1 MENYKKYNK
10 KYEETLK
17 ITENK
22 YNLIL
27 KYIDGDWYLLFGGS
41 VLKES
46 LNFSFFYLN
55 ILASTK
61 KIEGCYL
68 LDREAKSI
76 DVDIKNKILSLN
88 DIDPLKIHLN
98 KTKSLVDDAV
108 FNKKQKKEFKAEE
121 PNQEEFYRKGFND
134 ALEIFEKERLKEKNK
149 YIFDFEYNISE
160 NTFFVE
166 INVSNLED
174 FYLKELNKNVGKE
187 QFTDNNDIKKYII
200 DLFISSKHL
209 IQPTIYIKK
218 ISKTIEDSSKK
229 ETTAI
234 KKPRGKK

>member
-76 DVDIKNKILSLN
+76 DVDIKNRILSLN

-98 KTKSLVDDAV
+98 KTKALIDDAV
-108 FNKKQKKEFKAEE
+108 FNKKQKNEFKAEE

-174 FYLKELNKNVGKE
+174 FYLKELNKNAGKE

-200 DLFISSKHL
+200 DLFISSKQL

-229 ETTAI
+229 ETTAV